1 MLKFSHWLVLI
12 GLTPSAWA
20 EVVVEPA
27 QPLTHRV
34 QVQPI
39 RVKKTTGET
48 AATFGDAAAET
59 YIKQQINRIY
69 AQIGVR
75 IDWLPVNEYTNDF
88 AYDGSPGN
96 YNSASRPSS
105 HLDTIINSAG
115 IPPKSSNAIV
125 LNMFFIE
132 IVPFFSKT
140 AENVA
145 NGYAYLDA
153 NGSTMQV
160 GTDLLAWGGSAHDVI
175 ARVIAHELGHN
186 LGLDHYTLDSANLMA
201 SGGSTGRLVASQKT
215 TVFTNNAGTDGFDF
229 LQALPPPTNY
239 STWASNQNVTGPPD
253 GDDDLDGVKNI
264 IEFMF
269 QTPPKASSQLP
280 QPVAAANGLTWTLP
294 KHAPAVADGIVY
306 RVTTSDAL
314 VSWLPAGSDSGRS
327 TVLQNDAS
335 ALVVRLLS
343 GGSRRFMRLDIQ
355 IPANI
360 AAAEA
365 ATFIP
370 AQTPLEPPQ
379 HAGPGDI
386 MTFTP
391 P

>member
-1 MLKFSHWLVLI
+1 MKISHWFPLI
-12 GLTPSAWA
+12 GLSLSANA

-27 QPLTHRV
+27 QTITRRV

-39 RVKKTTGET
+39 RVTK
-48 AATFGDAAAET
+48 AAGGPVADTFGDATSDA

-75 IDWLPVNEYTNDF
+75 IDWLPMNEYTNAF
-88 AYDGSPGN
+88 AYDGSPTN
-96 YNSASRPSS
+96 YTSTPRPTGHLNTILSSAPV
-105 HLDTIINSAG
+105 
-115 IPPKSSNAIV
+115 PPKSSNAIV
-125 LNMFFIE
+125 LNMFFVE
-132 IVPFFSKT
+132 IVPGFQKLG
-140 AENVA
+140 ENFA
-145 NGYAYLDA
+145 NGLALLDS

-160 GTDLLAWGGSAHDVI
+160 GSDLLAWGESGNDVA

-186 LGLDHYTLDSANLMA
+186 LGLDHYTADSANLMA
-201 SGGSTGRLVASQKT
+201 SGGSTGRLVPSQKT
-215 TVFTNNAGTDGFDF
+215 VVFTNNLGTDGFDF

-239 STWASNQNVTGPPD
+239 STWASTNNVTGTPD
-253 GDDDLDGVKNI
+253 ADDDLDGVKNI

-269 QTPPKASSQLP
+269 QTNPKASSQLP

-314 VSWLPAGSDSGRS
+314 VSWLPAGSDAGRS
-327 TVLQNDAS
+327 SVLQNDAS

-343 GGSRRFMRLDIQ
+343 GGAKRFMRLEIDI
-355 IPANI
+355 PVAVGGE
-360 AAAEA
+360 AEA
-365 ATFIP
+365 FV
-370 AQTPLEPPQ
+370 PLEKSLASPVI
-379 HAGPGDI
+379 AGPGDF
-386 MTFTP
+386 MSLLP